1 MHVCIC
7 ISLRHCDS
15 DITRV
20 WNQRY
25 WESFDNYDN
34 DGLAF
39 LYIGGEGEASPG
51 WLTYGMWYE
60 WAQLHGAAMFVL
72 EHRWVQGQPCKQ
84 CLAMFKI
91 TILSKRRCLLY

>member
-1 MHVCIC
+1 MIL
-7 ISLRHCDS
+7 IS

-72 EHRWVQGQPCKQ
+72 EHRWVQGQSLVIIK
-84 CLAMFKI
+84 M
-91 TILSKRRCLLY
+91 LYNYFVSDVAY

>member
-1 MHVCIC
+1 M
-7 ISLRHCDS
+7 
-15 DITRV
+15 

-60 WAQLHGAAMFVL
+60 WAQQHGAAMFVL
-72 EHRWVQGQPCKQ
+72 EHRWGQGQTCNQ
-84 CLAMFKI
+84 CLAMFNDVQDVVI
-91 TILSKRRCLLY
+91 KRRCQLALSQFKNLRVLRC

>member
-1 MHVCIC
+1 M
-7 ISLRHCDS
+7 
-15 DITRV
+15 

-60 WAQLHGAAMFVL
+60 WAQQHGAAMFVL
-72 EHRWVQGQPCKQ
+72 EHRWVQRQSLVIIK
-84 CLAMFKI
+84 M
-91 TILSKRRCLLY
+91 LYNYFVSDVAY

>member
-1 MHVCIC
+1 MIIC
-7 ISLRHCDS
+7 VIIHS
-15 DITRV
+15 DYEIIRV

-60 WAQLHGAAMFVL
+60 WAQQHGAAMFVL
-72 EHRWVQGQPCKQ
+72 EHRFYGQSHPRPDMSREN
-84 CLAMFKI
+84 LEY
-91 TILSKRRCLLY
+91 LSSR

>member
-1 MHVCIC
+1 MIIC
-7 ISLRHCDS
+7 VIIHS
-15 DITRV
+15 DYEIIRV

-60 WAQLHGAAMFVL
+60 WAQQHGAAMFVL
-72 EHRWVQGQPCKQ
+72 EHRWGQRQTCKLKQ
-84 CLAMFKI
+84 CLTMLKMFY
-91 TILSKRRCLLY
+91 SVVLLREGAY